1 MPALR
6 SFMPFGRRLFGGVL
20 ALTLGVS
27 ALGVGVVTWA
37 LRAGL
42 REQVLAREGE
52 TLAAVASMQIAN
64 EAARLREI
72 GLTNAPGEVLV
83 AVLKAAPYR
92 GVVGIRVF
100 DGRGEFSAAV
110 PWAWSDESPA
120 EPVLAALRRG
130 HSVSHLISG
139 EILGDVLA
147 SAQLPPPSAVAL
159 EVWAPLR
166 RPTNEPVGYA
176 QFLLDGAGVAA
187 ELEALDGRLIVLAL
201 LAWASVA
208 VVITLALTWAFGRW
222 AAANRRVSERSA
234 QLEQANRRLL
244 LAAKTAAVGS
254 ITAHLL
260 HELKTPLAGL
270 EQIVRDGAAA
280 GGDPL
285 AAAGAMTRRLRAQV
299 DEVLSVLRDQE
310 AVAGYALT
318 PEECLEVVATRARSE
333 AARRGISLGLEP
345 ASSVEANLPG
355 RVASLTI
362 LVLQSLTQNAIEA
375 SAPASTV
382 RLSAGQIAGA
392 VIFEVADA
400 GPGLAPEVQARLF
413 APVASGK
420 ADGSGLGL
428 ALSQLLAQQAGGR
441 IELVRSDANG
451 SVFRLVIPNAG

>member
-6 SFMPFGRRLFGGVL
+6 SLMPFGRRLFGGVL

-42 REQVLAREGE
+42 REQVLAREGD

-100 DGRGEFSAAV
+100 DERVEFSAAV

-120 EPVLAALRRG
+120 ERVVAALKRG

-147 SAQLPPPSAVAL
+147 SAQLPPRSAVAL

-166 RPTNEPVGYA
+166 RPTNELVGFA
-176 QFLLDGAGVAA
+176 QFLLDGASVAA

-208 VVITLALTWAFGRW
+208 VEIGR
-222 AAANRRVSERSA
+222 
-234 QLEQANRRLL
+234 
-244 LAAKTAAVGS
+244 
-254 ITAHLL
+254 AH
-260 HELKTPLAGL
+260 
-270 EQIVRDGAAA
+270 V
-280 GGDPL
+280 
-285 AAAGAMTRRLRAQV
+285 
-299 DEVLSVLRDQE
+299 
-310 AVAGYALT
+310 
-318 PEECLEVVATRARSE
+318 
-333 AARRGISLGLEP
+333 
-345 ASSVEANLPG
+345 
-355 RVASLTI
+355 
-362 LVLQSLTQNAIEA
+362 
-375 SAPASTV
+375 
-382 RLSAGQIAGA
+382 
-392 VIFEVADA
+392 
-400 GPGLAPEVQARLF
+400 
-413 APVASGK
+413 
-420 ADGSGLGL
+420 
-428 ALSQLLAQQAGGR
+428 
-441 IELVRSDANG
+441 
-451 SVFRLVIPNAG
+451 